1 MGKRIL
7 ICEDDE
13 AILEM
18 IKIMLENG
26 GYQVKPLSNGKSI
39 ERKVKE
45 YLPDLIL
52 IDIWMPGINGKEVIK
67 LLKRDQSI
75 QKIPVIIISAISE
88 DEINQI
94 IKELGAQG
102 FLSKP
107 FDMTD
112 LLATVKK
119 YTSKRLPL
127 NLA

>member
-1 MGKRIL
+1 MSKRIL
-7 ICEDDE
+7 VCEDDE

-26 GYQVKPLSNGKSI
+26 GYHVKPLSNGKSI

-52 IDIWMPGINGKEVIK
+52 IDIWMPGVNGKEAIK
-67 LLKRDQSI
+67 LLKKDQYT
-75 QKIPVIIISAISE
+75 QKIPVVIISAISV
-88 DEINQI
+88 DEVTQI

-107 FDMTD
+107 FNMTD
-112 LLATVKK
+112 LLSMVKK
-119 YTSKRLPL
+119 YTAGEFISK
-127 NLA
+127 LA